1 MRRRFARAFAG
12 PCARSALLA
21 AFLSAAC
28 SPPLEQGTETPAEPL
43 LFREA
48 AAETGLVFH
57 HFVGASGKYFL
68 PEIMGPGV
76 ALLDFDGDGDLD
88 VYFPQ
93 GVMLDKSVAAEES
106 LFPPRMGLGNRLFEN
121 RIAPDGKLSFR
132 DATERSGLGFEGY
145 GMGAAAGDYDGDG
158 DTDLYLTNLGPNAL
172 FQNNGDGTF
181 RQAAGPQ
188 DERWS
193 TSAAFVDYDGDG
205 DLDLFFTNYVD
216 FTVRGNKDC
225 FSPAG
230 ARDYCHPTV
239 YNPVP
244 DRLFRN
250 DGGRFVDVSIQA
262 GLGAAF
268 GNGLG
273 VTAADFDNDGRTD
286 LYVANDGTDNQLWL
300 NRGNGRFENRGL
312 LAGAAVNA
320 DGRAEAGMGVLAADF
335 DHDGDED
342 LLLTHNTAETNTLY
356 LNDGKGI
363 FLDATNRFGLGA
375 ASLPY
380 AGFGLA
386 WADFDRDGRLDVFVG
401 NGAVTVTETRNG
413 IRYPS
418 AQDNQF
424 FRGAAEGFA
433 LASGAR
439 VWGELE
445 PLLSRGAA
453 AGDLDLDGDR
463 DVVVANNNGPARL
476 YLNRTGG
483 DQWLRVKLVGRRANR
498 NGLGARVGL
507 SLRGGAYIWRRV
519 RRDGSYLSSSEAAAY
534 FGPAA
539 GGEALSLEVRWP
551 GGVRESFPP
560 PPPGATVTLEE
571 GTGRP

>member
-1 MRRRFARAFAG
+1 MKR
-12 PCARSALLA
+12 RSARVSAGLCLRSFLLA
-21 AFLSAAC
+21 ALFLAAC
-28 SPPLEQGTETPAEPL
+28 AAPREEGTETPAERL

-76 ALLDFDGDGDLD
+76 ALLDCDGDGDLD

-121 RIAPDGKLSFR
+121 RIVPDGKLSFR
-132 DATERSGLGFEGY
+132 DATERSGLGFTGY

-158 DTDLYLTNLGPNAL
+158 DPDLYLTNLGPNAL
-172 FQNNGDGTF
+172 FRNNGDGTF
-181 RQAAGPQ
+181 RQIEGPQ
-188 DERWS
+188 DDRWS
-193 TSAAFVDYDGDG
+193 TSAAFVDYDSDG

-250 DGGRFVDVSIQA
+250 DGGRFVDVSLAA

-300 NRGNGRFENRGL
+300 NRGAGRFENRAL

-342 LLLTHNTAETNTLY
+342 LLLTHNTSETNTLY
-356 LNDGKGI
+356 LNDGKGL

-380 AGFGLA
+380 TGFGLA

-424 FRGAAEGFA
+424 FRGAAEGFV
-433 LASGAR
+433 LAAGAR

-476 YLNRTGG
+476 YLNRTEGG
-483 DQWLRVKLVGRRANR
+483 RRLRVKLVGRRANR

-507 SLRGGAYIWRRV
+507 RLRGGAYIWRRV
-519 RRDGSYLSSSEAAAY
+519 QRDGSYLSSSEAAAH
-534 FGPAA
+534 FAPAGA
-539 GGEALSLEVRWP
+539 DEIESIEVRWP
-551 GGVRESFPP
+551 GGARETFPP
-560 PPPGATVTLEE
+560 PAGMTVTLEE